1 MTGIIRP
8 GIGSRAFF
16 LQPRDPGFQVA
27 YPLAKT
33 VQFGRYPL
41 VRPADMAEECLRH
54 YGSSSLLS
62 KQIPCHRV

>member
-1 MTGIIRP
+1 MTGIIGRVGSFGFQP
-8 GIGSRAFF
+8 GQ
-16 LQPRDPGFQVA
+16 LGFQVG
-27 YPLAKT
+27 YPAAKT
-33 VQFGRYPL
+33 VQLGGQPL